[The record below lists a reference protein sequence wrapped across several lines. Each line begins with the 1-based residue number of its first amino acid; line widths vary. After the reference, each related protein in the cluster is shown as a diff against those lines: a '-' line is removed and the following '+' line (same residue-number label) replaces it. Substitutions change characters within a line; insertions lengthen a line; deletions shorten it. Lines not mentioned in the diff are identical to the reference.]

1 MLTLFS
7 RAVMCNWMVSTGVV
21 AAMMSTS
28 VSGKVIAM
36 WMPILVFF
44 YMGFQHLIVNMY
56 SFPSG
61 LMLGGH
67 FTFMDWTTEV
77 GEVYLLA
84 TDGAYEHLDAAA
96 VHQAL
101 AASPADLDAAA
112 ALASARS
119 HIHLALDQ
127 ASGQQMV
134 IKTPSVGL
142 RDDPAYLDRF
152 FRPAALWPASDPG
165 AWPQRSAQA
174 ELSAAAKRAT

>member
-96 VHQAL
+96 AR
-101 AASPADLDAAA
+101 
-112 ALASARS
+112 ASARS

>member
-96 VHQAL
+96 
-101 AASPADLDAAA
+101 